1 MAALSTPDP
10 KADARGERPAERLR
24 LLRPLGAQSVPAWAA
39 LDATVEGS
47 GRLVVAERAQ
57 RRAFDDADI
66 ADWIRDARRLEALD
80 HPNVARVRDVLIRS
94 DEVLVV
100 TDYID
105 GVRWREV
112 AAATPPPPLEISLR
126 VFVDVLAGLNALHNL
141 RDAKRE
147 PLKLVH
153 GALTPENLIVGLDGV
168 TRLLG
173 AARPRAAPIR
183 AGGSAYLAP
192 EVLLEDDTADA
203 KADTYGVGVMLWEA
217 LSGEP
222 FLPGLQPA
230 AIVAHLLSGRAPP
243 VTVPAS
249 LPWAAPLADVVK
261 RAMSADPGKRFGS
274 ASAMAAELR
283 RIAGAKLPAPGR
295 VATLVRAAFGEAV
308 RARREDLER
317 GVVQA
322 PSEAE
327 DAWATISVE
336 LPIEVADLPAEEAS
350 QTAPTVPPP
359 APGPTP
365 APPPG
370 STPATLGRAPSAS
383 APFEARPATPVA
395 LALPPTVPA
404 FVPQPLSPPRAPSF
418 PEATTAV
425 PIALTVPA
433 VATPIAIATP
443 IVLAVTSG
451 RPSAVRFGL
460 VGLALLAIAAATWW
474 LAAGSSGGPRP
485 APHAVTE
492 PSTVAPTVERPRPPP
507 QAAAGSSASLRSTP
521 NENAVTN
528 PLSPVASITPPDAPP
543 VAAPAARPYV
553 APTSPVAPRI
563 ATPPTWAKPRP
574 TVTRPGYDPQGI

>member
-1 MAALSTPDP
+1 V
-10 KADARGERPAERLR
+10 
-24 LLRPLGAQSVPAWAA
+24 QSVPAWAA
-39 LDATVEGS
+39 LDATAEGS

-100 TDYID
+100 TDYVD

-112 AAATPPPPLEISLR
+112 ATATPPPPLEISLR
-126 VFVDVLAGLNALHNL
+126 VLVDVLAGLNALHNL

-147 PLKLVH
+147 PLRLVH

-173 AARPRAAPIR
+173 AARPRAAAVR

-203 KADTYGVGVMLWEA
+203 RADTYGVGVMLWEA

-230 AIVAHLLSGRAPP
+230 AIVTHLLSGRAPP

-261 RAMSADPGKRFGS
+261 RAMSADPAKRFVS

-308 RARREDLER
+308 RARREELER

-322 PSEAE
+322 EAE
-327 DAWATISVE
+327 DPLAPISVE
-336 LPIEVADLPAEEAS
+336 VPIEVADVAAEEAS

-370 STPATLGRAPSAS
+370 STPATPGRAPSAS
-383 APFEARPATPVA
+383 APFEARPATRIA

-425 PIALTVPA
+425 PIELPAPA
-433 VATPIAIATP
+433 VGTPIAIASP
-443 IVLAVTSG
+443 IVLAGASS
-451 RPSAVRFGL
+451 RPSAAVRFGL
-460 VGLALLAIAAATWW
+460 AGLALLAIGAVTWW
-474 LAAGSSGGPRP
+474 LAAGRSGGRP

-492 PSTVAPTVERPRPPP
+492 PSTVAPTVEPPRAPPL
-507 QAAAGSSASLRSTP
+507 AAAGSSASLRSTP
-521 NENAVTN
+521 SDDAVTA
-528 PLSPVASITPPDAPP
+528 PPSPVAPITPPDAAPTM
-543 VAAPAARPYV
+543 AAPAAR
-553 APTSPVAPRI
+553 SHVAPRI
-563 ATPPTWAKPRP
+563 AAPPTWAKPRP
-574 TVTRPGYDPQGI
+574 TAIRRGYDPQGI